1 MFINTHTHACMNAR
15 KHVCTQMYVPKI
27 ICKSKMEAGKW
38 CLNSNPGSKRKTFH
52 LKLSNSGRKQSHKG
66 RRNFV
71 LRTLTLGSSNKVRK
85 RREEAGNVT
94 SKIIGH
100 CGRCVMDLKSHPK
113 SLRKGEGMIS
123 FYLKSVMDSSR
134 INWICIT
141 SIFARTAKRIFN

>member
-1 MFINTHTHACMNAR
+1 MCQKQYAKVKWRQESGASTLIQEVR
-15 KHVCTQMYVPKI
+15 
-27 ICKSKMEAGKW
+27 GK
-38 CLNSNPGSKRKTFH
+38 LH

-113 SLRKGEGMIS
+113 SLRKGEGMI
-123 FYLKSVMDSSR
+123 
-134 INWICIT
+134 
-141 SIFARTAKRIFN
+141 